1 VVCLCLCKRRD
12 WCESEKRKKRVS
24 ENRVLRRIFGL
35 KMSRIVRG
43 GWTKLNN
50 EELHTS
56 PITILG

>member
-1 VVCLCLCKRRD
+1 
-12 WCESEKRKKRVS
+12 VS